1 MFLGFCISEFL
12 CVCASVFRG
21 LTACAADPGH
31 AMQCHACKIRGNVMQ
46 CNTKRCSHA
55 GSPRGVKDVEC
66 KCNAMQSNVI
76 ISPIMH
82 LKVVPNWS
90 AMALNGTKLA
100 PTWCQNDP
108 IRVYSDANPCL
119 QLHESVFTP
128 PVGAKMDQRPP
139 K

>member
-1 MFLGFCISEFL
+1 MNECSG
-12 CVCASVFRG
+12 G
-21 LTACAADPGH
+21 
-31 AMQCHACKIRGNVMQ
+31 
-46 CNTKRCSHA
+46 RCSYA
-55 GSPRGVKDVEC
+55 GSPRWVKDAEC

-100 PTWCQNDP
+100 PTWARTTQFEFTVTR
-108 IRVYSDANPCL
+108 IRVYSCTNPCL
-119 QLHESVFTP
+119 HP
-128 PVGAKMDQRPP
+128 PWEPKWSKDLPNRRQDGPSWSQVGRKWAQDGPSWVHFGSKLAKFNTKSIQSGF

>member
-1 MFLGFCISEFL
+1 MATSINRWPHL
-12 CVCASVFRG
+12 FRG

-55 GSPRGVKDVEC
+55 GSPRWVKDAEC